1 MPLVTG
7 TPVGNI
13 LSQSEIYM
21 EGAPYLYIQDY
32 RAGALNHPDANGYY
46 WNLSGTSTYPIY
58 SLGCIQDVKLTEDVT
73 LNMIRC
79 DTVGDKAAI
88 QKRNFLSVEFT
99 LVSVLPLSI
108 TKVLMNMFDSTSV
121 TGKEFVG
128 MSKINNNIFYQ
139 VYAPKVYDEVSGYWI
154 MMQLHR
160 CQITGNFTWD
170 MALSGHKITGLKITA
185 FIDETKP
192 ANQMFGTLARF
203 DASALP

>member
-1 MPLVTG
+1 MTIVTG
-7 TPVGNI
+7 SPLGNI
-13 LSQSEIYM
+13 ITQQELYM
-21 EGAPYLYIQDY
+21 EGAPYLYVQDS

-88 QKRNFLSVEFT
+88 QKRNFLSLEFT
-99 LVSVLPLSI
+99 LVSLLPLSV
-108 TKVLMNMFDSTSV
+108 TKLLMNMFDSTSA

-128 MSKINNNIFYQ
+128 ISKINNNIFYQ
-139 VYAPKVYDEVSGYWI
+139 LYAPKVYDEVAGYWI

-160 CQITGNFTWD
+160 CQVTGNFTWD
-170 MALSGHKITGLKITA
+170 MALAGQKLTGVKVTA

-192 ANQMFGTLARF
+192 YNQMFGVLGNFNASTL
-203 DASALP
+203 P